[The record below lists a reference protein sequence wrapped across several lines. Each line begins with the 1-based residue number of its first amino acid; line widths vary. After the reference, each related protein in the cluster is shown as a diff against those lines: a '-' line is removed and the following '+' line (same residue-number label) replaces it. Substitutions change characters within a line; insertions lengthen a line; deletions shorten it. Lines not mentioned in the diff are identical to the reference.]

1 MARDREVGDATILP
15 GAWLPAA
22 LGFFALAGIAEVAW
36 RPMNGDASWYVY
48 IAGRYLDGDRPYV
61 DLVDTNPPLI
71 LWLNM
76 AVVAVARAIHV
87 PPLVAF
93 GAFAF
98 IIVGLSLGLAW
109 LAGGGLPASLR
120 RASLAAFGYM
130 LLVGVGSAF
139 GQREHLMTALVLPYA
154 YAASAAAR
162 GERTPRGLAIAVGLL
177 AGVGFAL
184 KPFFVLAAAA
194 VELFLAARRGLR
206 VWLRPEALAMAGV
219 GLAYAVALI
228 TLAPEYF
235 DVARRFAP
243 LYPAHNPMG
252 STLVANSWRLGI
264 VAAGVGLAWG
274 ACRKRAPGWAE
285 VFGLLDLWLTAAV
298 YLTGKGWDYH
308 WFPPLA
314 LSWSIGLC
322 AVALMLATTP
332 VPKRRLIALASVGL
346 VLAPTTLSLQET
358 ASRRR
363 DFDTARLVR
372 EGTHPGDAVFVLS
385 PWIHKAFPMVMEAGV
400 VWGSRHPML
409 WQVAAFYPDE
419 CWKPGQYH
427 SPAAMPGAEKRFF
440 GEVVADFLQSRPSL
454 LLIDDDPPRPLLAG
468 FRYLDYFALDPA
480 FARAM
485 KEYEFVART
494 PSFAVYRRRTTSDGL
509 VGSPFAD
516 NLRSPSIELGPRL
529 RTLLTR
535 GPSSRRSRTCG

>member
-1 MARDREVGDATILP
+1 MARHRDDGDATILP

-22 LGFFALAGIAEVAW
+22 LLVFALAGAAEVAL

-76 AVVAVARAIHV
+76 AVVASSRALGV
-87 PPLVAF
+87 DPLAGFVAF
-93 GAFAF
+93 VLGV
-98 IIVGLSLGLAW
+98 VGLSLGLAW
-109 LAGGGLPASLR
+109 CAGRGLPDALR
-120 RASLAAFGYM
+120 RASLAAFAYM

-139 GQREHLMTALVLPYA
+139 GQREHLMTALILPYA

-162 GERTPRGLAIAVGLL
+162 GERTPPGLAIVIGLL

-194 VELFLAARRGLR
+194 AELFLAARRGLR

-219 GLAYAVALI
+219 GLVYAMALL

-252 STLVANSWRLGI
+252 STLAANSWRLGV
-264 VAAGVGLAWG
+264 VAAGVGLAWA
-274 ACRKRAPGWAE
+274 ACRWRSPGWAE
-285 VFGLLDLWLTAAV
+285 VFGLLDLWLMAGV

-308 WFPPLA
+308 WFPALA
-314 LSWSIGLC
+314 LSWSLGYGAVGLILTS
-322 AVALMLATTP
+322 ARAS
-332 VPKRRLIALASVGL
+332 KRRLIVAMSAVLVVVPTALG
-346 VLAPTTLSLQET
+346 LQET

-372 EGTHPGDAVFVLS
+372 EGTRPGDAVVVLS
-385 PWIHKAFPMVMEAGV
+385 PWIHKAFPMVMEAEV

-409 WQVAAFYPDE
+409 WQVATFYPE
-419 CWKPGQYH
+419 ESWKPGRYH
-427 SPAAMPGAEKRFF
+427 SPATMPKAEKRFF
-440 GEVVADFLQSRPSL
+440 GEVVADFLKSRPEL
-454 LLIDDDPPRPLLAG
+454 LLVDDDPPRPLLTG
-468 FRYLDYFALDPA
+468 FCYLDYFGLDPA

-485 KEYEFVART
+485 RDYEFVART
-494 PSFAVYRRRTTSDGL
+494 PSFVAYRRRATADGL
-509 VGSPFAD
+509 VGSAIAD
-516 NLRSPSIELGPRL
+516 HP
-529 RTLLTR
+529 
-535 GPSSRRSRTCG
+535 